1 MSSPSLLRRPF
12 TTLACAATL
21 LAAASG
27 AFADPGKGKSIE
39 LKIGVAISETLTPGD
54 DPVGC
59 PMIGNITGGGYATE
73 LGAVTV
79 QATDC
84 FKQTDATTF
93 AFITRPGTFVT
104 LTTASGDELYGT
116 YSGTGVGNPLPV
128 LAINGNVTFNGG
140 TGRFKRAS
148 GSGTLQGVENIGTT
162 PAVGFLVISGTSS
175 L

>member
-1 MSSPSLLRRPF
+1 MNSPSLLRRPF
-12 TTLACAATL
+12 TTLACAAAL
-21 LAAASG
+21 LAAAGG
-27 AFADPGKGKSIE
+27 AFADSGKGTSIE

-54 DPVGC
+54 SQSC
-59 PMIGNITGGGYATE
+59 PLIGNITGGGYATE

-84 FKQTDATTF
+84 FAPTGPSSF
-93 AFITRPGTFVT
+93 AFATRPGTFVT
-104 LTTASGDELYGT
+104 LTTASGDALYGT
-116 YSGTGVGNPLPV
+116 YSGTAVGNPLPV
-128 LAINGNVTFNGG
+128 LAINGSVTFTGG

-162 PAVGFLVISGTSS
+162 PAVGFLVISGTLS

>member
-1 MSSPSLLRRPF
+1 MNSPSVLRRPF
-12 TTLACAATL
+12 TTLACAAAL
-21 LAAASG
+21 LAAAGG

-39 LKIGVAISETLTPGD
+39 LKIGVAIAETLTPED
-54 DPVGC
+54 SPSC
-59 PMIGNITGGGYATE
+59 PFIGTITGGGYATE

-84 FKQTDATTF
+84 FAQTDTTSF
-93 AFITRPGTFVT
+93 AFKTRPGTVVT
-104 LTTASGDELYGT
+104 LTTASGDQLFGT
-116 YSGTGVGNPLPV
+116 YSGTAVGNPFPV